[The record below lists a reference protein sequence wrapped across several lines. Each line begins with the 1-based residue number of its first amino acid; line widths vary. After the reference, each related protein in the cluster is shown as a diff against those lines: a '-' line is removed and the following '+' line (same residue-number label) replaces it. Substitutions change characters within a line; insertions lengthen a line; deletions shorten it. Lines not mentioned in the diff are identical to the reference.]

1 MEKIYG
7 NRKILFVML
16 LLLVAVVLTFNAS
29 WARYYES
36 LEGDIEIKAS
46 DFQTFYLWGI
56 QDGVLTSEMDIQS
69 TEETTTLE
77 LAVSNGVEDEY
88 YGETDVI
95 VEPQLYVSENIG
107 GSSNLSVSFILE
119 QDGTSKTYS
128 SKASEIQEA
137 TNLYYSFGAGW
148 VYQFYDD
155 DGEILQLELLGGEYS
170 EIQMRIVVEA
180 KNNIED
186 YFLRAVMIE
195 N

>member
-7 NRKILFVML
+7 NRKIWFVML
-16 LLLVAVVLTFNAS
+16 LLLVTVVLTVNAS

-36 LEGDIEIKAS
+36 LEDDIEIKAS

-107 GSSNLSVSFILE
+107 ESSNLSVSLILE

-128 SKASEIQEA
+128 SKASEIQES

-148 VYQFYDD
+148 IYQFYDD